1 MPTTAPTMKEIAK
14 QLGVSIT
21 TVSRALQ
28 NHPRIGLRTREQV
41 QELVRKLGYLP
52 NASAISLKKRRTF
65 NIGVVLPALTEQ
77 FFSLA
82 ISGIEDAAMRQG
94 YSVLVVQSRNDFERE
109 RAAITSLVKHGVDGI
124 IASVAS
130 QTHTYKHF
138 DDIVKHGVPVVFF
151 DRVIKRPTSSCVYS
165 DITAGAFQA
174 VAFLIGRGLTRIA
187 LLNGPSTLQAT
198 DERLR
203 GYVDALRQ
211 HAIPVDIRYIKGV
224 NLARE
229 DTVKKTVELLNLP
242 DPPQAVLAFHDYVA
256 LDAMQ
261 VCKAR
266 GLRINQ
272 DISFVSFSNLSFCS
286 YLEYPPIASIEQFPY
301 EMGEK
306 AALILLA
313 SLEKPEGT
321 PRQEVVI
328 PSKLVVR
335 EGQGEPAPAA
345 TCSRT

>member
-1 MPTTAPTMKEIAK
+1 MATTAPTMKEIAR
-14 QLGVSIT
+14 QLGVSVT

-52 NASAISLKKRRTF
+52 NASDISLKKRRTF
-65 NIGVVLPALTEQ
+65 NLGVVLPALTEQ

-82 ISGIEDAAMRQG
+82 LTGIEDAATEQG

-109 RAAITSLVKHGVDGI
+109 RAAVTSLVKHGVDGI
-124 IASVAS
+124 IVSVAS

-138 DDIVKHGVPVVFF
+138 DDITRYGVPIVFF

-165 DITAGAFQA
+165 DITAGAFEA
-174 VAFLIGRGLTRIA
+174 VAFLIARGLTRIA

-203 GYVDALRQ
+203 GYVNALRQ
-211 HAIPVDIRYIKGV
+211 YHIPVDVRYIKGV
-224 NLARE
+224 NLTRE
-229 DTVKKTVELLNLP
+229 DTIKKTLELLNLP
-242 DPPQAVLAFHDYVA
+242 EPPQAVLAFHDYVA

-272 DISFVSFSNLSFCS
+272 DISFVSFSNLSFCA
-286 YLEYPPIASIEQFPY
+286 YLEHPPIASIEQFPY

-306 AALILLA
+306 ATQLLLA
-313 SLEKPEGT
+313 TLANPAGA

-328 PSKLVVR
+328 QSKLVIR
-335 EGQGEPAPAA
+335 EEPGVPAGAA
-345 TCSRT
+345 T